1 MAVSQEKVQQV
12 RADFPIFE
20 REVRNGKPLCY
31 LDSGATTLKPKVVCD
46 RVQEH
51 YLKEASNVHRGVH
64 FLSEFGTVAFEEARL
79 KVQKLINAEE
89 DLQCLFTSGTT
100 ASINLVAQSYG
111 RTFLEA
117 GDEIIVTEMEHHSN
131 IVPWQMLCEEK
142 GCVLKVI
149 PMNDKGELIIEE
161 YEKLLSEKTK
171 FVSCIYVSNSL
182 GTINPVE
189 TIIEKAHA
197 VGAKVLID
205 AAQAVA
211 HMPVD
216 VQKLDC
222 DFLVFSGHKLFGPTG
237 VGVLYGKKDL
247 LEAMP
252 PVTGGG
258 DMIETVSFDGTTYA
272 GLPSKFE
279 AGTPHIAGVIGL
291 GTAIDYVLDLGWDF
305 IHDWEEE
312 LLQYGTEKLGAI
324 EGLNIVGTADNKASV
339 ISFTIDGIHPH
350 DIGTM
355 VDQDGI
361 AIRTGH
367 HCTQPI
373 MKHFDVVAT
382 ARASFSI
389 YNTKEDIDLL
399 VHSIELM
406 KEMFM

>member
-1 MAVSQEKVQQV
+1 MSELETKMAQV
-12 RADFPIFE
+12 RKDFPILE
-20 REVRNGKPLCY
+20 RQIRGKQLCY
-31 LDSGATTLKPKVVCD
+31 LDNAATTLKPKSVVD
-46 RVQEH
+46 RLDEH
-51 YLKEASNVHRGVH
+51 YLMEASNVHRGLH
-64 FLSEFGTVAFEEARL
+64 YLSEYGTACFEDTRR
-79 KVQKLINAEE
+79 KVQAFINAPE
-89 DLQCLFTSGTT
+89 DAQCLFTSGTT

-111 RTFLEA
+111 RAFLKE
-117 GDEIIVTEMEHHSN
+117 GDEIIVSAMEHHSN

-149 PMNDKGELIIEE
+149 PMNAKGELIIEE

-182 GTINPVE
+182 GTINPIKE
-189 TIIEKAHA
+189 IIDKAHA
-197 VGAKVLID
+197 VGAKVLVD
-205 AAQAVA
+205 GAQAIA
-211 HMPVD
+211 HMPID
-216 VQKLDC
+216 VQELDC
-222 DFLVFSGHKLFGPTG
+222 DFLVFSGHKMFAPTG

-291 GTAIDYVLDLGWDF
+291 GTAIDYINELGWEF
-305 IHDWEEE
+305 IHDWEDE
-312 LLQYGTEKLGAI
+312 LLAYGTEKIGAI
-324 EGLNIVGTADNKASV
+324 EGLKIIGTAENKAAV
-339 ISFTIDGIHPH
+339 ISFEIDGIHPH

-367 HCTQPI
+367 HCTQPV
-373 MKHFDVVAT
+373 MKHFNVPAT

-406 KEMFM
+406 KEMFV